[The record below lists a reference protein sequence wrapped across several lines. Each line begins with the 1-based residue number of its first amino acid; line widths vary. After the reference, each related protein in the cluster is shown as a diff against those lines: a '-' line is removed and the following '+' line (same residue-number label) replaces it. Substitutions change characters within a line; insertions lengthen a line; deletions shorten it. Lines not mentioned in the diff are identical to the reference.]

1 MPSWSPTCSAG
12 GDAVKWVLGTVLV
25 LGLGMI
31 ASGAAMLATAI
42 RDFDEG
48 MC

>member
-1 MPSWSPTCSAG
+1 V
-12 GDAVKWVLGTVLV
+12 DVLVVKWVLSTVLV

-31 ASGAAMLATAI
+31 ASGVAMLAQVL

-48 MC
+48 TFSE